1 MKKYQINPF
10 QLVSLSKATIDFFR
24 DMNQSIKYNDESQ
37 AEATQMH
44 FVADLLKDLVNTAY
58 PIETEPAKTKQPNN
72 NFVTESEKK
81 KVKKLAYKK
90 FIDLME
96 RGNFPK
102 MLIPTFEEWEKGVEI
117 IEY

>member
-1 MKKYQINPF
+1 MKNNYINPF
-10 QLVSLSKATIDFFR
+10 SIVNVVELTADIFR
-24 DMNQSIKYNDESQ
+24 RMNKEITYSPNKGEK
-37 AEATQMH
+37 ATQMH
-44 FVADLLKDLVNTAY
+44 YVADLLKDLVDTAY